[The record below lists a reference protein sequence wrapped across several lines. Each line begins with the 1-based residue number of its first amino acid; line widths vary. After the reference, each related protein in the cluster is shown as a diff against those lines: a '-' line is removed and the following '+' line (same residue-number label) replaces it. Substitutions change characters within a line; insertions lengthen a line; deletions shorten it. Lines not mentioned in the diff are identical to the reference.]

1 MEAKGP
7 QMQYVSLGRSGIKVS
22 RYSYGNWINCKDNAQ
37 EKANALVKKAW
48 ELGINYFDTAEAYN
62 SGEAETQLGVALKE
76 LNVPRSDY
84 VVSTKIFWGKFADNT
99 NGINN
104 IGTSRKR
111 LIEGLNRS
119 LKNLGM
125 DYVDIVFCHRYD
137 CHTPTIEVVQTMK
150 SIIESGK
157 AFYWGT
163 STWPATRVM
172 EAMLLC
178 DIVGCPRPIAEQCQ
192 YSMLYREKVEQEYND
207 LFDDYHLATTIW
219 SPLLYGVLTGKYNNG
234 IPEGSRFS
242 SGGFDDTYK
251 KYFSEEKKEGT
262 LKMLNALADIAKTLE
277 CSQAQ
282 LALAW
287 VLGCKDATT
296 ILLGASRPEQ
306 LEENV
311 KALEV
316 LEKLT
321 PEISD
326 EIEGI
331 LNNRPELGRDYR
343 NMCSMPNR
351 R

>member
-1 MEAKGP
+1 MEGETPK
-7 QMQYVSLGRSGIKVS
+7 MRYVTLGRSGLKVS
-22 RYSYGNWINCKDNAQ
+22 KLSYGNWVNCKDNAQ

-48 ELGINYFDTAEAYN
+48 ELGVNFFDTAEVYN
-62 SGEAETQLGVALKE
+62 SGEAERQIGVAIKK

-84 VVSTKIFWGKFADNT
+84 VVSTKIYWGKFSQNT
-99 NGINN
+99 NKHNN
-104 IGTSRKR
+104 VGTSRKR

-119 LKNLGM
+119 LENLQM
-125 DYVDIVFCHRYD
+125 EYVDIVFCHRYD
-137 CHTPTIEVVQTMK
+137 NHTPTIEVVQTMK
-150 SIIESGK
+150 HLIETGK

-207 LFDDYHLATTIW
+207 LFDDYNLATTIW
-219 SPLLYGVLTGKYNNG
+219 SPLKYGILTGKYNNG

-242 SGGFDDTYK
+242 SGGFDDT
-251 KYFSEEKKEGT
+251 FEEFFADDKKEGT
-262 LKMLNALADIAKTLE
+262 LKMLNSLAEVAKRLD
-277 CSQAQ
+277 CSMVQ

-287 VLGCKDATT
+287 TIGCKDVTT
-296 ILLGASRPEQ
+296 VLLGASRPEQ
-306 LEENV
+306 LEQNV
-311 KALEV
+311 GALEV
-316 LEKLT
+316 FDKLT
-321 PEISD
+321 PEIFE

-331 LNNRPELGRDYR
+331 LGNRPELARDYR
-343 NMCSMPNR
+343 DGGKLPKR